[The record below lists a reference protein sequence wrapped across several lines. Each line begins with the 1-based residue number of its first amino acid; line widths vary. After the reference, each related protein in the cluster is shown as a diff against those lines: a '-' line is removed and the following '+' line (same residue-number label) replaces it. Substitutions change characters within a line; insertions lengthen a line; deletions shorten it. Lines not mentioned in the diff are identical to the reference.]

1 MSGQRPG
8 ARKRR
13 LQERG
18 KSPIMVGMNVP
29 EGGDDMERPLRS
41 GYTTGTCA
49 AAAAKAAAW
58 LLCGEKEKKY
68 CRIPTRKGKEAQ
80 LPVEYVGKTEAGVC
94 FGVKK
99 DAGDDPDVTDGT
111 LICAAVKKAS
121 GRPDPFWYA
130 SEDYPGIYIDGGK
143 GVGRVRKPGLS
154 CPVGCAAINPVPR
167 EMIWEA
173 VDEVREKTG
182 WKEPL
187 LVTVEIPAGEELAG
201 KTFNPKLG
209 IEGGL
214 SVLGTTG
221 IVEPMSEDALTATIR
236 LELHMKAVEGAD
248 YLIVTP
254 GNYGETFLKEQMGI
268 SLDQGVKCSN
278 FIEDT
283 MRFMAEEGFRRG
295 MLVGHVGKL
304 IKAAGGVGNTHS
316 RYGDRRM
323 EILWDCVEKAV
334 PEIADDENF
343 KRQILAANTT
353 EEALEYLQERG
364 IRRQTGD
371 WAAGRLRE
379 QIRSWTGGVLDM
391 DVIMFSAGL
400 GVFGEAIR

>member
-1 MSGQRPG
+1 
-8 ARKRR
+8 
-13 LQERG
+13 
-18 KSPIMVGMNVP
+18 
-29 EGGDDMERPLRS
+29 MERPLRS

-58 LLCGEKEKKY
+58 LLCGEKEKEY

-80 LPVEYVGKTEAGVC
+80 LPVEYVGKTEVGVC

-111 LICAAVKKAS
+111 LICAAVKKAG

-236 LELHMKAVEGAD
+236 LEIHMKAVEGAD
-248 YLIVTP
+248 YLVVTP
-254 GNYGETFLKEQMGI
+254 GNYGEAFLKEHLGI

-278 FIEDT
+278 FIRDT
-283 MRFMAEEGFRRG
+283 MKFMEEEGFRRG
-295 MLVGHVGKL
+295 LLVGHAGKL
-304 IKAAGGVGNTHS
+304 IKAAGGVENTHS

-323 EILWDCVEKAV
+323 EILWDCVEGAV
-334 PEIADDENF
+334 PPKAKDSRLRE
-343 KRQILAANTT
+343 KILASNTT
-353 EEALEYLQERG
+353 EEAVEYLEEEG
-364 IRRQTGD
+364 IRRITGD
-371 WAAGRLRE
+371 FAAKRLRQ
-379 QIRSWTGGVLDM
+379 QILDWTDGKVDM
-391 DVIMFSAGL
+391 DVILFSSGL
-400 GVFGEAIR
+400 GVFGEVGL

>member
-1 MSGQRPG
+1 M
-8 ARKRR
+8 
-13 LQERG
+13 
-18 KSPIMVGMNVP
+18 
-29 EGGDDMERPLRS
+29 
-41 GYTTGTCA
+41 
-49 AAAAKAAAW
+49 
-58 LLCGEKEKKY
+58 
-68 CRIPTRKGKEAQ
+68 
-80 LPVEYVGKTEAGVC
+80 
-94 FGVKK
+94 
-99 DAGDDPDVTDGT
+99 
-111 LICAAVKKAS
+111 
-121 GRPDPFWYA
+121 
-130 SEDYPGIYIDGGK
+130 
-143 GVGRVRKPGLS
+143 
-154 CPVGCAAINPVPR
+154 
-167 EMIWEA
+167 
-173 VDEVREKTG
+173 
-182 WKEPL
+182 
-187 LVTVEIPAGEELAG
+187 EIPAGEELAG

-236 LELHMKAVEGAD
+236 LEIHMKAVEGAD

-323 EILWDCVEKAV
+323 EILWDCAKKAV
-334 PEIADDENF
+334 PEIAADENF

-379 QIRSWTGGVLDM
+379 QICTWTGGVLDM

-400 GVFGEAIR
+400 GVFGEAVG